1 MENFYMISSSAGT
14 TTGAGADLKDQM
26 SIRKGAAGSG
36 SIVTHS
42 RFSSYVDLG

>member
-1 MENFYMISSSAGT
+1 MISSSAGT
-14 TTGAGADLKDQM
+14 TTGAGGADLKDQM